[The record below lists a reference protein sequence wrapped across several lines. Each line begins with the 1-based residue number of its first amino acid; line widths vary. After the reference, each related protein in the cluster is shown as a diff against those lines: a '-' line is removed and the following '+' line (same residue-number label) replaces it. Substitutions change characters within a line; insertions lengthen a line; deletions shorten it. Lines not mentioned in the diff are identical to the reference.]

1 MMADPTKAS
10 DTKGKGT
17 AKGAVSGGGGKPAVP
32 AGTRT
37 AQKGSTSGGGG
48 TKS

>member
-17 AKGAVSGGGGKPAVP
+17 AKGAGTSGGGKPPVDP
-32 AGTRT
+32 AMRT
-37 AQKGSTSGGGG
+37 AQKGSTPGGGG
-48 TKS
+48 SKS

>member
-1 MMADPTKAS
+1 MMADPTKAT
-10 DTKGKGT
+10 DTKGKGS
-17 AKGAVSGGGGKPAVP
+17 AKDGGASGGKPAVP

-48 TKS
+48 AKG

>member
-10 DTKGKGT
+10 DTKGKGGS
-17 AKGAVSGGGGKPAVP
+17 KDGGGKPAVP

>member
-1 MMADPTKAS
+1 MMADPTKAT
-10 DTKGKGT
+10 DTKGKGS
-17 AKGAVSGGGGKPAVP
+17 AKDGGGAGGGKPAVP